1 MFPGLDQDHQVILVV
16 IHDQDLDLDLHIK
29 VGEAKVDMAEVELV
43 HQGVADA
50 IIAVLPCLIVDAML
64 EVVMLLKARIALES
78 LD

>member
-1 MFPGLDQDHQVILVV
+1 
-16 IHDQDLDLDLHIK
+16 
-29 VGEAKVDMAEVELV
+29 MAEVELV

-64 EVVMLLKARIALES
+64 EVVMLPKARIALES